1 MEIIIDWVKVKSED
15 DFYDIFLPQVQAPE
29 WHGRN
34 LDALTDSVV
43 KGNVNSIEPPYIIHN
58 VNTGS
63 ISESIAEF
71 QLKVLNTFNE
81 GVVENRGIK
90 VVNE

>member
-1 MEIIIDWVKVKSED
+1 MEITVDWKQIESED
-15 DFYDIFLPQVQAPE
+15 DFYNIFLSQVKAPD

-34 LDALTDSVV
+34 LDALIDSIVT
-43 KGNVNSIEPPYIIHN
+43 GDINSIEPPYTIHN
-58 VNTGS
+58 LNTGFAPRH
-63 ISESIAEF
+63 ITEF
-71 QLKVLNTFNE
+71 QLKVLAIFNE